1 MSRGASLIYSERI
14 SSNGLVGEPDLL
26 RKNGSGYLSGD
37 IKSGMAEEGTTNR
50 TATNLKDSKSH

>member
-26 RKNGSGYLSGD
+26 RKNGSGYLAGD
-37 IKSGMAEEGTTNR
+37 IKSGMAEEEGTTKR
-50 TATNLKDSKSH
+50 TATNLKE